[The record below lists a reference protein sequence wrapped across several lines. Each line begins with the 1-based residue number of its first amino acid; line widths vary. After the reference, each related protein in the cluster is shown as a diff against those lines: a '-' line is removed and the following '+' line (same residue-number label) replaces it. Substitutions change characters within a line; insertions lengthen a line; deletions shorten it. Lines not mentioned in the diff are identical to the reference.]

1 MPSFAER
8 LGRRPIRSLMQR
20 EELDEETRTELWN
33 VFVILR
39 EILDKAY
46 QDTYR
51 GDSTRYDVLVAIW
64 TWEFKRPRDE
74 MRSESAVWS
83 DLKSQVLRGEWFDV
97 LDVTEAVVGYLD
109 RYKTSA
115 TEDLASIM
123 VGAFNNRFEHF
134 LVAYRFV
141 GQELTPLDSSAEA
154 DAVAAAQVDT
164 NAFDGAR
171 HALDRAIG
179 LLSDRQNPDYAN
191 SVKESIS
198 AVEAIVRIV
207 THENTLGA
215 GLARLEGAGLTIH
228 PALRSS
234 WSKMYGWVSDADGI
248 RHAGLGAAD
257 VDQALAKYVLV
268 TSSAFVSYL
277 IEEARKRGLL
287 HGSA

>member
-8 LGRRPIRSLMQR
+8 LGRRPIRSVIQR
-20 EELDEETRTELWN
+20 EELDAETRTELWN
-33 VFVILR
+33 VFVVLR
-39 EILDKAY
+39 EILDQAY

-51 GDSTRYDVLVAIW
+51 GDSTRYDVVMALW

-83 DLKSQVLRGEWFDV
+83 ELKSRVLTGEWFDV
-97 LDVTEAVVGYLD
+97 LDMAEAAVKYLD

-115 TEDLASIM
+115 TNDLASVMI
-123 VGAFNNRFEHF
+123 GAFNNRFEHF

-154 DAVAAAQVDT
+154 DAVATAQVDT
-164 NAFDGAR
+164 NAFGGAR
-171 HALDRAIG
+171 HALDRAIV

-191 SVKESIS
+191 SVKESIL
-198 AVEAIVRIV
+198 AVEAIVRTV
-207 THENTLGA
+207 TDESTLGA

-248 RHAGLGAAD
+248 RHAGLRGAD

-268 TSSAFVSYL
+268 ACSAFVSYL
-277 IEEARKRGLL
+277 IEEARKCGLL
-287 HGSA
+287 DGRA